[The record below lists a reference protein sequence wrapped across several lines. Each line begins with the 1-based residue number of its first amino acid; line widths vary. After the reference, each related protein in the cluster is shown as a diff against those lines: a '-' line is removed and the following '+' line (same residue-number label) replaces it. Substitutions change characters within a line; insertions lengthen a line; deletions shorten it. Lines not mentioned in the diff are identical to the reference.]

1 MQPLPHQLTK
11 SKEVF
16 DLLRMYK
23 YAYINGEPRSGKS
36 LTSLLA
42 ISYSKSIKR
51 ILFLTKKSA
60 ISGIHKF
67 TDDPE
72 LKPYWSHQT
81 HTITNYESI
90 GRYITRTTS
99 ASGKP
104 LKKPIRE
111 LQLNYSPDDYDLII
125 CDECFPGDTE
135 ILTEKGYIR
144 FDQLPKGMKVA
155 QVTDA
160 GIEFVYPTRYINKV
174 YDGDLVSIKK
184 DNFSMIATENHRQ
197 PVIINNGKTEK
208 TVVFK
213 DIRESYKIKTQVP
226 TTNIIDKPLTL
237 EQKQHIAFQADGTI
251 HNHNSAS
258 FTFSKQRKIDRFLQI
273 FPNANEVKC
282 TQREKCSERRRWLTK
297 LPNHS
302 KLLSDNIPLHASIAK
317 AFIEEV
323 VQWDGHIPKDNRYY
337 YYSSKIKENV
347 DFVAAMATLAGYF
360 CRQTIQVDNRSETF
374 SDIHRITIFKN
385 RPTVSL
391 QKATIV
397 KTVTADKVYCV
408 EVPSSYI
415 VVRQQEKVPFITGNC
430 HRLGKVGKPS
440 QTYQLVKQL
449 TSDKPFLAMS
459 GTPIVESP
467 NHIYYQMS
475 ISTKSPF
482 NQPSFYRFF
491 DDWGVPTYL
500 KLHGRMVT
508 QYKQAKPELLDY
520 IDKFTVTM
528 TQIDAGIDQSNQAQ
542 DHLHYITPSAG
553 FIQLYNQL
561 LKDKI
566 LPINDKFLVCDS
578 TMKLR
583 TSLHQMEGGTV
594 LIDQTPT
601 DLNLTYKLDY
611 IKQTWPDSPKTGI
624 MCYYVHERDLLKQ
637 HFPNSEIYSSISHAE
652 GVDLSHLDNFI
663 IFSFGFSGAKFIQ
676 LRNRAVNVNSQ
687 SESKVHILL
696 TKNSISMQVYESVK
710 NKQNFNDSLYL
721 SKVKE
726 IL

>member
-1 MQPLPHQLTK
+1 
-11 SKEVF
+11 
-16 DLLRMYK
+16 MYK
-23 YAYINGEPRSGKS
+23 YAYINGEPRSGKT

-51 ILFLTKKSA
+51 ILLLTKKTA

-72 LKPYWSHQT
+72 LKHYWAHQT
-81 HTITNYESI
+81 HTITNYESL

-111 LQLNYSPDDYDLII
+111 LQLNYNPDDFDLVI

-135 ILTEKGYIR
+135 VLTEKGYIR
-144 FDQLPKGMKVA
+144 FDQLPKDIKVA
-155 QVTDA
+155 QVTDT
-160 GIEFVYPTRYINKV
+160 GIEFVYPIRYIDKL
-174 YDGDLVSIKK
+174 YDGNLVSIEK
-184 DNFSMIATENHRQ
+184 DNFSIVATENHRQ
-197 PVIINNGKTEK
+197 PVIINNGQTEK
-208 TVVFK
+208 TVIFG
-213 DIRESYKIKTQVP
+213 DIKKSYKIKTQVP
-226 TTNIIDKPLTL
+226 TNNIIDKSLTL
-237 EQKQHIAFQADGTI
+237 EQQQHIAFQADGST
-251 HNHNSAS
+251 HSNNSAS

-282 TQREKCSERRRWLTK
+282 VQREECSERRRWLTK

-302 KLLSDNIPLHASIAK
+302 KLLSDNIPLHTSIAK

-323 VQWDGHIPKDNRYY
+323 VQWDGYIPKDNRYY
-337 YYSSKIKENV
+337 YYSSIVKENV
-347 DFVAAMATLAGYF
+347 DFVAAMATLAGYY

-374 SDIHRITIFKN
+374 SNIHRITIYKN
-385 RPTVSL
+385 RPTAGL
-391 QKATIV
+391 QKAVITKIPTISR
-397 KTVTADKVYCV
+397 VYCV

-415 VVRQQEKVPFITGNC
+415 VVRQQEKIPFITGNC
-430 HRLGKVGKPS
+430 HRLGKLGKPS

-449 TSDKPFLAMS
+449 TGDKPFLAMS

-475 ISTKSPF
+475 ISTKTPF
-482 NQPSFYRFF
+482 SQPSFYRFF
-491 DDWGVPTYL
+491 DDWGIPTYL

-508 QYKQAKPELLDY
+508 QYKQAKPELLNY

-528 TQIDAGIDQSNQAQ
+528 SQVDANIDQANQAQ
-542 DHLHYITPSAG
+542 DHLHYINPSAG
-553 FIQLYNQL
+553 FVKVYNQIF
-561 LKDKI
+561 KDKVYTI
-566 LPINDKFLVCDS
+566 GNQTLVCDS

-583 TSLHQMEGGTV
+583 TSLHQLEGGTV
-594 LIDQTPT
+594 LIDQIPVDFGFT
-601 DLNLTYKLDY
+601 DKIDY

-624 MCYYVHERDLLKQ
+624 MCYYVHERELLTK

-663 IFSFGFSGAKFIQ
+663 IFSFGFSGAKFVQ

-710 NKQNFNDSLYL
+710 NKQNFNDSLFL
-721 SKVKE
+721 RKTKP
-726 IL
+726 I